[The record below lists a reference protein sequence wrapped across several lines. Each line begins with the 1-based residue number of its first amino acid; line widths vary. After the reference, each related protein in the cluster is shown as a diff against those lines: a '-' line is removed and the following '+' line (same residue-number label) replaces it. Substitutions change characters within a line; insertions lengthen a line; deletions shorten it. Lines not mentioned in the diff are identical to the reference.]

1 MIIGI
6 GNDHVAVTYK
16 NEIQKYIQ
24 EKYGYEI
31 INYGTDSTER
41 FDYPVSG
48 EAVANAVVNGEVDR
62 GILIYGTGVGISL
75 SANKVNGIRAVVCS
89 EPYTARLSRSHND
102 TNILAFGS
110 RVIGIE
116 TAKMIVDEWLHT
128 NFEGNRHQKRID
140 MIKEI
145 EKKQY
150 K

>member
-62 GILIYGTGVGISL
+62 GILICGTGVGISL

-128 NFEGNRHQKRID
+128 NFEGDRHQKRID